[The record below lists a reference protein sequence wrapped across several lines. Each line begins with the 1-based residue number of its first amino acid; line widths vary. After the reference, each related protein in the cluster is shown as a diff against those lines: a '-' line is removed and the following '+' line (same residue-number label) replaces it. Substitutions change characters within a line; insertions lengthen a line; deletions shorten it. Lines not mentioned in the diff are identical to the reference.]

1 MMKRRAGVAA
11 LLAVLLVM
19 TMVGCARGAESDAR
33 GCGDCDSEIAE
44 LREQIEG
51 LDEVESVTEVR
62 YVTPKPLTRQP
73 SVYVWF
79 APTGDL
85 EAAKSQIAV
94 LVENSSVAPVYS
106 IYFAWDKENGK
117 QDTETWLRDDK
128 FEGVFRPL

>member
-1 MMKRRAGVAA
+1 MRRPLS

-19 TMVGCARGAESDAR
+19 TMAGCARGAESDPR
-33 GCGDCDSEIAE
+33 GCGDCENEIAE

-73 SVYVWF
+73 SVSVWF

-85 EAAKSQIAV
+85 EAAKSKIAV
-94 LVENSSVAPVYS
+94 LVESSSVAPVYS
-106 IYFAWDKENGK
+106 ISFSWDKENGT
-117 QDTETWLRDDK
+117 QDSETWLRDDQ
-128 FEGVFRPL
+128 FEGAFRPL